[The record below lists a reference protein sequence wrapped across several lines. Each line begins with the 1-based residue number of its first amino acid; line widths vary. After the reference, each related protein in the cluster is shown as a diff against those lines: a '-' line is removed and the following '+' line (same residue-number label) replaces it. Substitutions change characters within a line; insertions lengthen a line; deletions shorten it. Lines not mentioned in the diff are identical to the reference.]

1 MNQAAGRNEGGNPA
15 HSQFELKGRTKM
27 RTVSL
32 EEVIAR
38 ESPEIQKEVEEGAAE
53 LAVEL
58 ATLREIRKRQN
69 ITQVALAEDLGIGQE
84 GVSRLERRN
93 DTLVSTL
100 RKTIEAMG
108 GDLHLVAKFPDR
120 RPVELSGFGES

>member
-1 MNQAAGRNEGGNPA
+1 
-15 HSQFELKGRTKM
+15 M
-27 RTVSL
+27 RTVSF
-32 EEVIAR
+32 EEVKARQSPEVRKMAR
-38 ESPEIQKEVEEGAAE
+38 ERAE
-53 LAVEL
+53 QLRAEL

-69 ITQVALAEDLGIGQE
+69 ITQVELAEELGIGQE

-108 GDLHLVAKFPDR
+108 GNLHLVAEFPGR
-120 RPVELSGFGES
+120 RQIELSGFGET

>member
-1 MNQAAGRNEGGNPA
+1 
-15 HSQFELKGRTKM
+15 M

-38 ESPEIQKEVEEGAAE
+38 ESPEIQKKVEEGAAE
-53 LAVEL
+53 LVVEL
-58 ATLREIRKRQN
+58 ATLREIRKQQN

>member
-1 MNQAAGRNEGGNPA
+1 
-15 HSQFELKGRTKM
+15 M
-27 RTVSL
+27 RTVSI
-32 EEVIAR
+32 EEVKAR
-38 ESPEIQKEVEEGAAE
+38 QSPEIKKMAQERAAE
-53 LAVEL
+53 LRVEL

-69 ITQVALAEDLGIGQE
+69 ITQVKLAEELGIGQE

-108 GDLHLVAKFPDR
+108 GELHLVAEFPDR
-120 RPVELSGFGES
+120 GRVELSGFGNA

>member
-1 MNQAAGRNEGGNPA
+1 
-15 HSQFELKGRTKM
+15 M

-38 ESPEIQKEVEEGAAE
+38 ESPEIQKKVEEGAEE

>member
-1 MNQAAGRNEGGNPA
+1 
-15 HSQFELKGRTKM
+15 M
-27 RTVSL
+27 RTVCF
-32 EEVIAR
+32 EEVKAR
-38 ESPEIQKEVEEGAAE
+38 QSPEIKKIAQERAAE
-53 LAVEL
+53 LRVEL

-69 ITQVALAEDLGIGQE
+69 ITQVKLAEELGIGQE

-108 GDLHLVAKFPDR
+108 GELHLVAEFPDR
-120 RPVELSGFGES
+120 GRVELSGFGNA